1 MLGSLVLSTLPVQ
14 LVHENNKQNN
24 KMGMITKILILS
36 VVFLAFVYGNNTAKL
51 NTLFQE
57 VQVNNTKY
65 IANET
70 VCIDYRTITQVK
82 DELKFINVSV
92 ILNLTKQQEQKILNA
107 KVACNNIGCGEGA
120 VKMKYEIFDI
130 LGYPRPRFS
139 EKPSTGSTAFD
150 NRTMLPVERDGFGEY
165 IELNDSWY
173 IWRGQQTYNLSQ
185 ICYGNNSWIINQYS
199 TNYKNI
205 SYTYDNLNFG
215 NESLWM
221 PAQGNRS
228 IYLRHV

>member
-1 MLGSLVLSTLPVQ
+1 
-14 LVHENNKQNN
+14 
-24 KMGMITKILILS
+24 MGMITKILILS

-139 EKPSTGSTAFD
+139 EKPSTGFTAFD

-173 IWRGQQTYNLSQ
+173 IWRGAEEYNLTQ
-185 ICYGNNSWIINQYS
+185 ICNNNTWVIHYDRSPDGYYDINRTFTLNDLNMSNYS
-199 TNYKNI
+199 K
-205 SYTYDNLNFG
+205 
-215 NESLWM
+215 WM
-221 PAQGNRS
+221 PASQNTNQ